1 MATITSN
8 VSFTS
13 TPKPGQDTAF
23 QGNVFGYYENIII
36 ATSRDYFQL
45 CACILFLCTFLSTI
59 GNVIVIAVVYRK
71 PSLQTITHLL
81 IVNLAMA
88 DLLSSFLCVPFDTVS
103 NFHRGSWV
111 VGVVSCKVIR
121 FLYFTFVSVSIITLS
136 AIAID
141 RYYSVVYPLEK
152 KITSLKGKL
161 MIVFIWVH
169 SVLICLPCLFVYDVV
184 KIPGTERSVC
194 VDVWNARFQ
203 QKIYLGLWISF
214 TVFIPLAIT
223 CLAYCF
229 VWRAFRLSQRRVF
242 TTSKTIH
249 FRVDMSTVSP
259 TDHRVVTLHLQRR
272 DNAPP
277 IPDNGDIFVV
287 SKNGIENKNINGLK
301 KISVAEVHREDVRT
315 NVPCSSSPG
324 IPPPAGNEEASS
336 GTNQDSLELKSN
348 WMKGYGTRKRL
359 LPPLGST
366 PETLVETNKKKRKGK
381 KKRMKRRKSLET
393 PEAHDE
399 LRTLK
404 GVGNVTASVGS
415 L

>member
-1 MATITSN
+1 MTEMKLLKMLFVM
-8 VSFTS
+8 VSVFLVCWGPYVAVIFYLTFAS
-13 TPKPGQDTAF
+13 TASISQYAVLTVSWVTRLNAVINPVIYGYLNKHF
-23 QGNVFGYYENIII
+23 RQGFY
-36 ATSRDYFQL
+36 
-45 CACILFLCTFLSTI
+45 
-59 GNVIVIAVVYRK
+59 
-71 PSLQTITHLL
+71 
-81 IVNLAMA
+81 
-88 DLLSSFLCVPFDTVS
+88 DLL
-103 NFHRGSWV
+103 R
-111 VGVVSCKVIR
+111 SC
-121 FLYFTFVSVSIITLS
+121 
-136 AIAID
+136 
-141 RYYSVVYPLEK
+141 
-152 KITSLKGKL
+152 
-161 MIVFIWVH
+161 
-169 SVLICLPCLFVYDVV
+169 PC
-184 KIPGTERSVC
+184 KC
-194 VDVWNARFQ
+194 A
-203 QKIYLGLWISF
+203 
-214 TVFIPLAIT
+214 
-223 CLAYCF
+223 
-229 VWRAFRLSQRRVF
+229 
-242 TTSKTIH
+242 KTIH